1 MPSFDGTET
10 LIRPMRVEDYDGVYA
25 LWISTPGMGLNDI
38 DDSRAGIAA
47 YLRRNPTT
55 SFVAEDG
62 GRIVGAIMAGHDG
75 RRGFIHHTAVLPAYR
90 GRGVGRK
97 LVESAMA
104 ALEKE
109 GISKT
114 ALVVFGRN
122 ADGNGF
128 WEHLGF
134 ATRGDLVYRNKNIRP
149 LRRIDT

>member
-1 MPSFDGTET
+1 MPSLDGTET
-10 LIRPMRVEDYDGVYA
+10 LIRPMRIEDYDSVYA

-38 DDSRAGIAA
+38 DDSRAGIDA
-47 YLRRNPTT
+47 YLRRNPAT
-55 SFVAEDG
+55 SFVAVDG

-75 RRGFIHHTAVLPAYR
+75 RRGFIYHTAVLAAYR

-97 LVESAMA
+97 LAESAMA

-109 GISKT
+109 GINKA

-122 ADGNGF
+122 ADGNSF

-134 ATRGDLVYRNKNIRP
+134 AARGDLVYRNKNIRS